1 MALTSCALRSALAE
15 FLQGVERQRA
25 HWYCIFDPLSLL
37 SSMSQDEKL
46 ATKLM
51 QILSLTFPSLST
63 LTSLCEGL
71 MEEVLLQCRLC
82 KRTKHTQQINLA
94 LDYDAWHTFKFEYNL
109 NIEMTKCKIG
119 SQSHLYLCDGS
130 WDSSRHPKRKPD
142 EIWKYAQQTTSYPM
156 PQLRISSLAI

>member
-15 FLQGVERQRA
+15 FLQGMERQHA
-25 HWYCIFDPLSLL
+25 HWYRVFDPP
-37 SSMSQDEKL
+37 SSSSTSQDEKQM
-46 ATKLM
+46 KLK
-51 QILSLTFPSLST
+51 QNLSLTFPSLST

-142 EIWKYAQQTTSYPM
+142 EIWK
-156 PQLRISSLAI
+156 